1 MAIITVASS
10 VVVCV
15 AIIYVGL
22 AIARSISAL
31 AKSVQSANGNPPSN
45 DSRGENTPILPQ
57 TPRGSGTRRESLD
70 ETPDSCADEVGVSTK
85 KSVPRPT
92 TWKEYARLGWRK
104 WTRSVSWFMGY
115 ALAPVSIIGT
125 TLAGVP
131 VVPNFQMDVHLPTF
145 RQQGT
150 EGREV

>member
-1 MAIITVASS
+1 MVSP

-15 AIIYVGL
+15 TVVYAGL
-22 AIARSISAL
+22 AIARAISAL
-31 AKSVQSANGNPPSN
+31 AKSVRSANGNSPST

-115 ALAPVSIIGT
+115 ALAPLSIIGA
-125 TLAGVP
+125 TLAGLP
-131 VVPNFQMDVHLPTF
+131 VVPNLQMDIRLPTS
-145 RQQGT
+145 RQEGT
-150 EGREV
+150 EEREG